1 MAMNCCRFTVV
12 MGVLGAI
19 LALAT
24 SVAHADSW
32 ASPRVRE
39 VFSDSREH
47 FVRVL
52 PGESLGDTR
61 GFAVEKKG
69 KYATAEFYRRAK
81 NRSYQLVAETAL
93 LNPVAPVEFL
103 VADSGHLVTIDNWH
117 NVGYGK
123 VVCIYDSGGKP
134 IRSYELRELFQR
146 EEIERFPQSVSSLH
160 WRNGPVYMR
169 PDQKTVLITVRSG
182 ADFLFG
188 METGQF
194 KYCEYQDKVYRC
206 RIANDPREWMPNSK
220 VQLTR

>member
-1 MAMNCCRFTVV
+1 MAISCGRFMLV
-12 MGVLGAI
+12 MSVLGVF

-24 SVAHADSW
+24 SAANADSW
-32 ASPRVRE
+32 ASPWVRE
-39 VFSDSREH
+39 VFSESRDH

-52 PGESLGDTR
+52 PGESLGDTL
-61 GFAVEKKG
+61 GFAGEKKG

-81 NRSYQLVAETAL
+81 DRSYRLVAQTSL

-103 VADSGHLVTIDNWH
+103 VADSGHLATIDNWH

-134 IRSYELRELFQR
+134 IRSYELRELFQPK
-146 EEIERFPQSVSSLH
+146 EIERFPQSVSSLH
-160 WRNGPVYMR
+160 WRKGPAYIR
-169 PDQKTVLITVRSG
+169 PDQKTALITVRSG
-182 ADFLFG
+182 AEFLFG

-206 RIANDPREWMPNSK
+206 RIANDPREWVPNSR